1 MGIENIFIGD
11 KAPEE
16 VHQFRYDICKSCPF
30 FKKSTGTCGT
40 LLIGGKVNH
49 EGGEI
54 SLCGCIVSEKTKY
67 VGEECPAG
75 KW

>member
-1 MGIENIFIGD
+1 MGIENILIGD
-11 KAPEE
+11 KVPEE
-16 VHQFRYDICKSCPF
+16 VHEFRHEVCKSCTF

-40 LLIGGKVNH
+40 LLIGGKVTH
-49 EGGEI
+49 EGEEI

-67 VGEECPAG
+67 VKEECPAG